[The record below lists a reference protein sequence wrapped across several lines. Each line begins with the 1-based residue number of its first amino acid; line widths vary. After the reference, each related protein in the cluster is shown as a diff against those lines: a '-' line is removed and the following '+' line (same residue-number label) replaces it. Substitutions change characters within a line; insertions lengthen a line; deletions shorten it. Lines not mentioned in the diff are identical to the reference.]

1 MGRNE
6 DRDIVLA
13 DGRVSGEHGFLYIRK
28 ERHTFVDNSSN
39 GSRVDGQI
47 VFGEQAEVRSG
58 SVLEV
63 GGMRLILVIIPPDV
77 FNQ

>member
-6 DRDIVLA
+6 DRDIILA
-13 DGRVSGEHGFLYIRK
+13 DGRVSGEHGFLFIRA
-28 ERHTFVDNSSN
+28 ERHTYVDTSSN
-39 GSRVDGQI
+39 GSRVDGQV
-47 VFGEQAEVRSG
+47 VFGEQIEVRSG

-77 FNQ
+77 FSQ